1 LGRGFGFCRDVGG
14 GCRFGGRGHDACSK
28 QKSPQSVLRG
38 GECYL
43 SVGGMASAS
52 RTVTARNDRLVTLRI
67 AVTRAP
73 AAPRG
78 NALLAFTVGA
88 VRVGAL
94 AEHRRPGRAAL
105 DPRGP
110 AGPDG

>member
-1 LGRGFGFCRDVGG
+1 
-14 GCRFGGRGHDACSK
+14 
-28 QKSPQSVLRG
+28 
-38 GECYL
+38 
-43 SVGGMASAS
+43 ASAS

-110 AGPDG
+110 ATPDGAAATPDGAAATPGSAGNVFRGPFVRATDFL